1 MSIRSERAQHT
12 MHMLMGIQYACT
24 WHTMRMRIGRP
35 ARAMRVSYQGITSVI
50 HCTNLY
56 MYLYDVLSFSYLDWD
71 SNHQLLVYEN
81 LVISTRPSCHL
92 TYCKNFT
99 YINVKDASRIRREC
113 ALCASQFVT
122 RSHCACA
129 ANADFVRFCELRYKV
144 ALRMPCECA
153 LCAPYSPRI
162 EECHE

>member
-12 MHMLMGIQYACT
+12 MRMLMGIQYACT

-71 SNHQLLVYEN
+71 SNHQL
-81 LVISTRPSCHL
+81 
-92 TYCKNFT
+92 
-99 YINVKDASRIRREC
+99 
-113 ALCASQFVT
+113 
-122 RSHCACA
+122 
-129 ANADFVRFCELRYKV
+129 
-144 ALRMPCECA
+144 
-153 LCAPYSPRI
+153 
-162 EECHE
+162 